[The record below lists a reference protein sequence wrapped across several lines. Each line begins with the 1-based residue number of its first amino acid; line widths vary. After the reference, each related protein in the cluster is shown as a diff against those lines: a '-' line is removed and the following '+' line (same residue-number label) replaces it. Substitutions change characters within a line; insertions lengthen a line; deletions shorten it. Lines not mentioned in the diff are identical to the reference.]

1 MTSILNNQIPNYT
14 NDNRDLTKSMTYE
27 PSMEC
32 NKTKDEYQE
41 IKENFGNNKDSSD
54 NGCNGYWISC
64 LLITSFGIVLLFLTI
79 YLLYKQEYL

>member
-1 MTSILNNQIPNYT
+1 MTSILNNQIPNYN
-14 NDNRDLTKSMTYE
+14 NDNRDLTKSMTHE

-41 IKENFGNNKDSSD
+41 IKESFGNNKDSSD
-54 NGCNGYWISC
+54 NCNVYWGWC

-79 YLLYKQEYL
+79 LYKQEYL